1 MIRLQSMNSMR
12 FKPVYI
18 FRFVEVVAQVFV
30 DEMTGPFLR
39 GRRIIPAIITT
50 VLFVPT
56 PVVDVVGNVAVV
68 GIVVDQ
74 SIVDAVNFVLECSFE
89 CACRRTRRNVVTPR
103 SVNDRSEGS
112 RPKERLSLEINIVD
126 GVLAAA
132 VFVALVVASTGV
144 ASTATSALAT
154 AGAVAVTEHL
164 VG

>member
-56 PVVDVVGNVAVV
+56 PVVAVVGNVAVV

-89 CACRRTRRNVVTPR
+89 CASCR
-103 SVNDRSEGS
+103 
-112 RPKERLSLEINIVD
+112 K
-126 GVLAAA
+126 
-132 VFVALVVASTGV
+132 
-144 ASTATSALAT
+144 
-154 AGAVAVTEHL
+154 
-164 VG
+164 